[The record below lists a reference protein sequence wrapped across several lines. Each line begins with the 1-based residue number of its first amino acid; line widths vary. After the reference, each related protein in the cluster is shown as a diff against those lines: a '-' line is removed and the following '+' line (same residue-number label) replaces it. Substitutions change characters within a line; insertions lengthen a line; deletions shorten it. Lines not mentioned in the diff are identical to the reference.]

1 MTTYTVTLTYDLL
14 FTAVY
19 EMFPHADFYINGDGI
34 SYSDLVWE
42 DQHVTKPTEDVV
54 MAKAQDLYDNW
65 ELWLVRQRRNKL
77 LKETDHWAYQD
88 TTAMTTAQT
97 NYRQSLRDITD
108 GFTDID
114 SVTWPTKP

>member
-1 MTTYTVTLTYDLL
+1 MTTYTVTLTPDLL

-19 EMFPHADFYINGDGI
+19 EMYPHAEFSIDGDGT
-34 SYSDLVWE
+34 SYNDLNWT
-42 DQHVTKPTEDVV
+42 DQHITKPTENEV
-54 MAKAQDLYDNW
+54 MAKAQDLFDNW
-65 ELWLVRQRRNKL
+65 ELWVVRQRRNKL
-77 LKETDHWAYQD
+77 LEQTDHWAYQD

-97 NYRQSLRDITD
+97 NYRQALRDITD